1 MVELQVLKRKNN
13 KKLYKL
19 LLLFFLVFAVFFLIK
34 PTWNIWRKKVN
45 SDLDLKEA
53 NNRFESLKEREGV
66 LNAELKRIES
76 QIGQEEEIVRKF
88 DVVREGEELAVILE
102 AEEPEITEEPEKGF
116 FAGIFD
122 KMFGWLKD

>member
-1 MVELQVLKRKNN
+1 MVELQVRKRKNN

-19 LLLFFLVFAVFFLIK
+19 LFFFFLLFAIFFLIK

-53 NNRFESLKEREGV
+53 NNRFESLKERETA

-102 AEEPEITEEPEKGF
+102 AEEPEITEQPEKGF